1 LKNYLIALNEK
12 LVVLNDLKK
21 DFEQSQQKILTS
33 EGARGDLQ
41 DHIQQ
46 TSVQIKDHATEN
58 KSFQDDLLA
67 SNSDLKT
74 LIQQI
79 EAKLAQAVKDH
90 HAALAAREQQCLRRE
105 QEAENRMQTLKKD
118 FEQRLQV
125 AQAEKESSG
134 SEFKMQI
141 TKLQTENETI
151 KVKYAKDLK
160 DASDKNAQL
169 LKDI

>member
-74 LIQQI
+74 LIQ
-79 EAKLAQAVKDH
+79 
-90 HAALAAREQQCLRRE
+90 
-105 QEAENRMQTLKKD
+105 
-118 FEQRLQV
+118 
-125 AQAEKESSG
+125 
-134 SEFKMQI
+134 
-141 TKLQTENETI
+141 
-151 KVKYAKDLK
+151 
-160 DASDKNAQL
+160 
-169 LKDI
+169 

>member
-1 LKNYLIALNEK
+1 
-12 LVVLNDLKK
+12 
-21 DFEQSQQKILTS
+21 
-33 EGARGDLQ
+33 
-41 DHIQQ
+41 
-46 TSVQIKDHATEN
+46 
-58 KSFQDDLLA
+58 
-67 SNSDLKT
+67 
-74 LIQQI
+74 
-79 EAKLAQAVKDH
+79 
-90 HAALAAREQQCLRRE
+90 
-105 QEAENRMQTLKKD
+105 MQTLKKD